1 MANAPV
7 LDSKDVAVPAVELD
21 FALDGV
27 VVKAPASRAVP
38 AVVVAPE
45 DAKLEKALK
54 FLHLS
59 RAFDAL
65 HGRNDVIQAGF
76 GFDPFDL
83 RGIG

>member
-7 LDSKDVAVPAVELD
+7 LDRKDVAVPAVELD

-27 VVKAPASRAVP
+27 IVKAPAPQAV
-38 AVVVAPE
+38 AKAVAPE
-45 DAKLEKALK
+45 DAKLDKALK

>member
-7 LDSKDVAVPAVELD
+7 LDREDVVVPAAERE

-27 VVKAPASRAVP
+27 IVRAPAPKAV
-38 AVVVAPE
+38 AKAVAPE

-59 RAFDAL
+59 RAFEAL
-65 HGRNDVIQAGF
+65 HARNDAIQAGF
-76 GFDPFDL
+76 GIDPFDL